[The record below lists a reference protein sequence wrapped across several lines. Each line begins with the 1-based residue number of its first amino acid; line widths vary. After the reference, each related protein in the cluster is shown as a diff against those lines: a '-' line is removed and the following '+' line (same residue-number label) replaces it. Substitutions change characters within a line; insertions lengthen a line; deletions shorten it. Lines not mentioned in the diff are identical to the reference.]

1 MLLRQIYYFLKPTL
15 PRKLRLVFRRFQA
28 KRLRRRHINSWPIS
42 QVAGRAPDG
51 WPGWPDG
58 KEFAFVLTH
67 DVEGKKGLDRCRD
80 LAEMEMRLGF
90 RSSFNFVPEG
100 EYATPE
106 SIRDFLATHGF
117 EVGVH
122 DLRHDGSLY
131 SSRKKFAANAQKI
144 NHYLEAWQAVGFRSA
159 FMFHD
164 LPWLQDLNILYD
176 ASTFDTD
183 PFEPQPDGVN
193 TIFPF
198 WISRNDGSGYVE
210 LPYTLPQD
218 STLFLVF
225 QEPSIDIWKRK
236 LDWVAQHGGMAL
248 VNVHP
253 DYMNFDGRR
262 RSLEYEA
269 QLYQDFLEHVAK
281 RYRHQCWFALPR
293 DVARYVCDYIPG
305 FHEPNG
311 ESLST
316 TSVAYPGV
324 DRPDSIPSTHSSSP
338 RTSSRQPRTVSSAWR
353 LRGKRVA
360 MVLFS
365 SYPADPRPRRAA
377 EALANEGM
385 RVDLICLSKDEK
397 DPKRE
402 TVNGIDILRIPYWNR
417 RGSTFQYLFHYS
429 TFILISFALLAMR
442 SLTRRYDVVY
452 VHNMPD
458 ILVLSSLVPKAFGA
472 KVILDLHDPMPE
484 LLMTIFSLHQE
495 TTGVRFLKRL
505 EKWSMALAD
514 SVLTVNLACKRLF
527 ASRSCLPEKIHV
539 IMNTPDEQIFRFRPA
554 GSHASTTRSPSKPFV
569 IMYHGTLVE
578 RNGVDLAVDAL
589 ARVRQSVPIAEL
601 RVYGYATPF
610 LKRVM
615 DSVRHKGLHEAVHYL
630 GPKPLEDIVAAI
642 GECDVG
648 VIPNRRSVFTELN
661 TPTRIFEYLALGK
674 PVIAPRTPGV
684 HDYFDD
690 DSLLC
695 FELGNSE
702 DLARK
707 IEYVFFHP
715 SEAGE
720 IVKRGQEVY
729 LAHTWRQ
736 ERLSLVNLTAELL
749 SSRDRPNSAKPL

>member
-80 LAEMEMRLGF
+80 LAEMEMRL
-90 RSSFNFVPEG
+90 
-100 EYATPE
+100 
-106 SIRDFLATHGF
+106 
-117 EVGVH
+117 
-122 DLRHDGSLY
+122 
-131 SSRKKFAANAQKI
+131 
-144 NHYLEAWQAVGFRSA
+144 GFRSA

-262 RSLEYEA
+262 RSLEYGA

-324 DRPDSIPSTHSSSP
+324 DRPD
-338 RTSSRQPRTVSSAWR
+338 
-353 LRGKRVA
+353 
-360 MVLFS
+360 
-365 SYPADPRPRRAA
+365 
-377 EALANEGM
+377 
-385 RVDLICLSKDEK
+385 
-397 DPKRE
+397 
-402 TVNGIDILRIPYWNR
+402 
-417 RGSTFQYLFHYS
+417 
-429 TFILISFALLAMR
+429 
-442 SLTRRYDVVY
+442 
-452 VHNMPD
+452 
-458 ILVLSSLVPKAFGA
+458 
-472 KVILDLHDPMPE
+472 
-484 LLMTIFSLHQE
+484 
-495 TTGVRFLKRL
+495 
-505 EKWSMALAD
+505 
-514 SVLTVNLACKRLF
+514 
-527 ASRSCLPEKIHV
+527 
-539 IMNTPDEQIFRFRPA
+539 
-554 GSHASTTRSPSKPFV
+554 
-569 IMYHGTLVE
+569 
-578 RNGVDLAVDAL
+578 
-589 ARVRQSVPIAEL
+589 
-601 RVYGYATPF
+601 
-610 LKRVM
+610 
-615 DSVRHKGLHEAVHYL
+615 
-630 GPKPLEDIVAAI
+630 
-642 GECDVG
+642 
-648 VIPNRRSVFTELN
+648 
-661 TPTRIFEYLALGK
+661 
-674 PVIAPRTPGV
+674 
-684 HDYFDD
+684 
-690 DSLLC
+690 
-695 FELGNSE
+695 
-702 DLARK
+702 
-707 IEYVFFHP
+707 
-715 SEAGE
+715 
-720 IVKRGQEVY
+720 
-729 LAHTWRQ
+729 
-736 ERLSLVNLTAELL
+736 
-749 SSRDRPNSAKPL
+749 